1 MRVVTGVAVVALGLV
16 AVVVSG
22 NLGAISGSLATLG
35 QGQAAE
41 GTEGA
46 YESAEAVR
54 RNAAAEAAFAKQISV
69 NAKTAAET
77 ADSVYAAAQAEA
89 EKLNRLASQA
99 TRSYE
104 LASVEDR
111 DAGDAATMGTQ
122 ETEDDALGEDATLVA
137 VTATYTAAREEYQ
150 ASTDALVVLSLAR
163 SEASASAEAANVARA
178 ATSETADAAKSQA
191 DAAHITAAKA
201 NLDAQLAKEVGEE
214 KPGAAIA
221 RAEGVARASAGAKA
235 AEIAA
240 GKAGRSLSDSVANF
254 EGAKLLLKT
263 ATESFDIEQARNA
276 ELARVST
283 ETEARMIDQSDRA
296 AKAKT
301 AAAHR
306 VATSV
311 GLYLDASVMKAEMK
325 DKADK
330 ALEAAAT
337 ATAVAKTRAEESKA
351 ATSMARARSDAYDV
365 SAAELVL
372 AERTVEVETMKMRA
386 VRNAKSAAAAA
397 KAETQGVETETR

>member
-163 SEASASAEAANVARA
+163 SEASASAEAANAARA

-240 GKAGRSLSDSVANF
+240 GKAGRSFSDSVATF
-254 EGAKLLLKT
+254 EGAK
-263 ATESFDIEQARNA
+263 SFDIEQARNA